1 MLTSRATGP
10 LATEGD
16 IMSDDHTVPQATP
29 AGFTADRVADSACRV
44 RVTRTLVKGYLRPT
58 LAELD
63 EYGRHLLE
71 ELIELQKKV
80 KEAGGS
86 PVNAPLE
93 AGEYR
98 GILRVFADLYPVD
111 PMNPLYQHPHDGAEA
126 TWDTHVME
134 VVYGPLAS
142 NQPAR

>member
-1 MLTSRATGP
+1 
-10 LATEGD
+10 
-16 IMSDDHTVPQATP
+16 
-29 AGFTADRVADSACRV
+29 
-44 RVTRTLVKGYLRPT
+44 
-58 LAELD
+58 
-63 EYGRHLLE
+63 
-71 ELIELQKKV
+71 V